1 MTDTDIF
8 KIDVNSK
15 TIEPQSTPLKLL
27 KKSANTQ
34 LVTDSIKTNSPETEI
49 LKKDINEKDT
59 YIQNLHVKVR
69 LFKDT
74 VQSFRDLIID
84 LERSTGSN
92 FLSNTQ
98 RENLQN
104 MTHNEAIS
112 IIRKA
117 MDHIINKHNN
127 LHQDFEKEFEIR
139 ANNLSDKMENARI
152 DIQTMCKKREALYKE
167 ITRIDRM
174 IKINNIE
181 KQSLERISDSLLK
194 QTEQNNNNTQQMIGS
209 IKNHVRIVKNEIA
222 HTRVE
227 SANREKKNMQM
238 LVSINMPVNKRHK
251 DMLKDDEN
259 MISEINKINKY
270 LEKEINDHNRCKEE
284 LEHVKQEIKGV
295 KEIIGK
301 YKSYVNK
308 HTMKNA
314 IRTNRNFREFIA
326 QSRVEA
332 KKNLISVIKKNK
344 DLERTI
350 NELKEE
356 EGLLRPYLQSV
367 EKKLQAQMLKL
378 PTLTDLQHKSDIKLK
393 RPLTNRVRKD
403 NDDPEVRAVKKTI
416 SEMKNK
422 RIGAKT
428 AFI

>member
-222 HTRVE
+222 HTRME

-270 LEKEINDHNRCKEE
+270 LEKEINDRNRCKEE

>member
-27 KKSANTQ
+27 KESANTQ

-59 YIQNLHVKVR
+59 YIQNLQVKVR

-74 VQSFRDLIID
+74 VQGFRDLIID

-104 MTHNEAIS
+104 MTHNETIS

-222 HTRVE
+222 HTRME

>member
-59 YIQNLHVKVR
+59 YIQNLQVKVR

-181 KQSLERISDSLLK
+181 RQSLERISDSLLK

-222 HTRVE
+222 HTRME

>member
-59 YIQNLHVKVR
+59 YIQNLQVKVR

-104 MTHNEAIS
+104 MPHNEAIS

-209 IKNHVRIVKNEIA
+209 IRNHVRIIKNEIA
-222 HTRVE
+222 HTRME

-238 LVSINMPVNKRHK
+238 LVSINMPVNKRHE

-428 AFI
+428 AFR

>member
-222 HTRVE
+222 HTRME

>member
-59 YIQNLHVKVR
+59 YIQNLQVKVR

-222 HTRVE
+222 HTRME

>member
-59 YIQNLHVKVR
+59 YIQNLQVKVR

-74 VQSFRDLIID
+74 VQGFRDLIID

-209 IKNHVRIVKNEIA
+209 IRNHVRIIKNEIA
-222 HTRVE
+222 HTRME

-428 AFI
+428 AFR

>member
-27 KKSANTQ
+27 KESANTQ

-59 YIQNLHVKVR
+59 YIQNLQVKVR

-74 VQSFRDLIID
+74 VQGFRDLIID

-222 HTRVE
+222 HTRME